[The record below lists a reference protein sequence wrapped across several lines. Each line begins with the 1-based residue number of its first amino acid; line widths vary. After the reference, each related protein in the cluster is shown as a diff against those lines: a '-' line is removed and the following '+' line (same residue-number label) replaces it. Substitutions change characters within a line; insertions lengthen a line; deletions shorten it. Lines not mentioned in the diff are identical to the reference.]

1 MRHQPGRPPGPHTVP
16 GRFILAVVIIT
27 VILLAGTVTVLLD
40 RFVPSLAEAF
50 SWVMFVVIVVFAGRW
65 ILFHR
70 L

>member
-1 MRHQPGRPPGPHTVP
+1 MRHQPVGRPRPRTVP
-16 GRFILAVVIIT
+16 GRFILAVLIVM

-40 RFVPSLAEAF
+40 RFVPSFAEPF

>member
-1 MRHQPGRPPGPHTVP
+1 MRHQPGEPRRPRTVP
-16 GRFILAVVIIT
+16 GRFILAVVIVT

-40 RFVPSLAEAF
+40 RFAPGLAEPF

-70 L
+70 V